1 MPALAGELVDLPGN
15 LVDRLLLPGSVGY
28 ESARKP
34 WDPRH
39 AGSRPAAV
47 AYCRTST
54 EVSAVVRWADRL
66 GLRVT
71 PRSGGHCF
79 AGRSSAG
86 DVVVGVSELN
96 RITVTGGQVEVE
108 SGVRLGDLY
117 RTLAAH
123 RLTLPAG
130 CGPSVGVAGLTLG
143 GGLGLLGR
151 RYGLTCD
158 RLVAAEVGLADGRIV
173 SCDSRRHD
181 DLFWA
186 LRGAAATSGSSPVSS
201 STRCPSRR

>member
-71 PRSGGHCF
+71 P
-79 AGRSSAG
+79 
-86 DVVVGVSELN
+86 
-96 RITVTGGQVEVE
+96 
-108 SGVRLGDLY
+108 
-117 RTLAAH
+117 
-123 RLTLPAG
+123 
-130 CGPSVGVAGLTLG
+130 
-143 GGLGLLGR
+143 
-151 RYGLTCD
+151 
-158 RLVAAEVGLADGRIV
+158 
-173 SCDSRRHD
+173 
-181 DLFWA
+181 
-186 LRGAAATSGSSPVSS
+186 GAAATASPAA
-201 STRCPSRR
+201 PRRATWWWT